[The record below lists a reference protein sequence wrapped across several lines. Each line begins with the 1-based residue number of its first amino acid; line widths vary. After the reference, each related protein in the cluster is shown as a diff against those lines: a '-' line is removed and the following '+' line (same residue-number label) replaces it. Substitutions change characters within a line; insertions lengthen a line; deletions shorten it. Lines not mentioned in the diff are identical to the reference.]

1 MSQAKNTKKKSG
13 GSPQNYSEIYKK
25 SASTVTAPIVASD
38 GSATAAAAV
47 AAHPG
52 TGDDVDWKG
61 EYGYVIND
69 LKRLGIVTA
78 VIAGGII
85 LIGFFI

>member
-13 GSPQNYSEIYKK
+13 GSPQNYSEVYKK
-25 SASTVTAPIVASD
+25 SAATVTAPIVAAD

-47 AAHPG
+47 AVQG
-52 TGDDVDWKG
+52 SGDEVDWKG

-78 VIAGGII
+78 IIAGGII
-85 LIGFFI
+85 VVGLFV